1 MAYATGLYQR
11 ARQQFLSNNI
21 SAQDQSITETNLS
34 LLANLRYVQ
43 QYIDHFLQV
52 DLMSDNN
59 PIFTGN
65 MTSTTG
71 GNISIL
77 STLAVPT
84 IASNTNFTGSVTI
97 QSQPVSTIIVGEIQM
112 TTAENPLPGFLL
124 CNGQSVSKADYQDLF
139 NVIAYDYGGSGANF
153 NLPNMQSRFPIG
165 ANGFQNIPVSNFA
178 SGNNTINANNTY
190 NSIGGNTV
198 PTWSGVPPHT
208 HNISDPGH
216 VHGNSNYRPAK
227 CTQTGDPTVP
237 EPYVLLSTPES
248 NPLDTDNSFTGL
260 GTLITGTD
268 ITPTFLDPTSNLPG
282 VNISLPYVA
291 VNYCIAY

>member
-1 MAYATGLYQR
+1 MAYASGLNQR
-11 ARQQFLSNNI
+11 VRNQLLSTNI

-34 LLANLRYVQ
+34 LLANLKYVQ
-43 QYIDHFLQV
+43 DYINHFLQV
-52 DLMSDNN
+52 DLLSPNN
-59 PIFTGN
+59 PNFTGN

-84 IASNTNFTGSVTI
+84 IASNTNFTGSVTV
-97 QSQPVSTIIVGEIQM
+97 QSQPVSTVIVGEIQM
-112 TTAENPLPGFLL
+112 TTAENPPPGFLL
-124 CNGQSVSKADYQDLF
+124 CNGQSVSKANYQDLF
-139 NVIAYDYGGSGANF
+139 DVIAYDYGGSGANF

-178 SGNNTINANNTY
+178 AGNNSIGANNTY

-198 PTWSGVPPHT
+198 PTWSAVPPHT
-208 HNISDPGH
+208 HNLSDPGH

-227 CTQTGDPTVP
+227 CTQTGNPTIPRDYCLVTNTNA
-237 EPYVLLSTPES
+237 LS
-248 NPLDTDNSFTGL
+248 TDNSFTGF
-260 GTLITGTD
+260 GTLTTGTD
-268 ITPTFLDPTSNLPG
+268 IAPTFLDPISNLPG

>member
-1 MAYATGLYQR
+1 MAYVSGLNQR
-11 ARQQFLSNNI
+11 VRNQLLSTNI

-34 LLANLRYVQ
+34 LLANLKYVQ
-43 QYIDHFLQV
+43 QYISHFLQV
-52 DLMSDNN
+52 DLLSPNN
-59 PIFTGN
+59 PNFTGN

-84 IASNTNFTGSVTI
+84 ISSNTNFTGSVTV
-97 QSQPVSTIIVGEIQM
+97 QSQPVSTVIVGEIQM
-112 TTAENPLPGFLL
+112 TTAEDPPPGFLL
-124 CNGQSVSKADYQDLF
+124 CNGQSVSKATYQDLF
-139 NVIAYDYGGSGANF
+139 DVIAYDYGGSGANF

-178 SGNNTINANNTY
+178 TGNGSISANNTY

-198 PTWSGVPPHT
+198 PTWSAVPPHT
-208 HNISDPGH
+208 HNIDDPGH

-227 CTQTGDPTVP
+227 ATQTGNPTIPKEYCLVTNTNAL
-237 EPYVLLSTPES
+237 Y
-248 NPLDTDNSFTGL
+248 TDDSLTGF
-260 GTLITGTD
+260 GTLTTGTD
-268 ITPTFLDPTSNLPG
+268 IAPTFLDPISNLPG
-282 VNISLPYVA
+282 VNITLPYVT